1 MNRGRT
7 WSVLGAAVVLLAGAA
22 AWGLVMLRADAK
34 HDSTIGNPADYGSLT
49 ADQYAVAVR
58 VARTASSDP
67 GNHLTSAT
75 AVVVPGRVRRSDA
88 PAGCLSGR
96 LLKVRLTGRFP
107 HTVVD
112 HPPDTASRGPVR
124 AVLLTAVV
132 STGQVCV
139 GGVSVRHLTPYKH
152 GGDLM
157 PVLSTD

>member
-1 MNRGRT
+1 MSRRRT
-7 WSVLGAAVVLLAGAA
+7 WSVLGVAVVLLGGAA
-22 AWGLVMLRADAK
+22 AWGLVMLRADAT
-34 HDSTIGNPADYGSLT
+34 HNPPIGNPADYGSLT

-58 VARTASSDP
+58 VARTVSRDP

-75 AVVVPGRVRRSDA
+75 AVVVSGRVSRADA
-88 PAGCLSGR
+88 PAGCRSGR
-96 LLKVRLTGRFP
+96 LLKVRLIGRFP

-112 HPPDTASRGPVR
+112 RSPDTARQGPVR

-132 STGQVCV
+132 SSGEVCAA
-139 GGVSVRHLTPYKH
+139 GISVEHLAPYRH